1 MQEIIFDNK
10 LSKIK
15 YKKFTLIKKEF
26 SRSQQF
32 QNR

>member
-26 SRSQQF
+26 SP
-32 QNR
+32 

>member
-15 YKKFTLIKKEF
+15 YKKFTLIKKNSALKRD
-26 SRSQQF
+26 SRG
-32 QNR
+32 